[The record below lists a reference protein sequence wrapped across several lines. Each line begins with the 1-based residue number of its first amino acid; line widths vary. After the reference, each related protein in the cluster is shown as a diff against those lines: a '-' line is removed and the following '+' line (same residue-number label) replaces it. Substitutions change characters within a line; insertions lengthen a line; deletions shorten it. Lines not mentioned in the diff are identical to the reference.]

1 MDAAPSRRLSFEDA
15 GFLYY
20 ERPEAPLHVGSL
32 GIYEGKIS
40 FETLVN
46 HIGSRIHTIPRYRQR
61 VRFVPFNL
69 NHPVWEDDPK
79 FDLANHLRRFRPRG
93 PVDDRRLASI
103 VAEVFAPALDHDH
116 PLWDVTL
123 IEGLTGDRTAVLCRA
138 HHCMIDGVSGLE
150 LLVAV
155 LDMTPIP
162 RHVPPPRKAWK
173 PRPPQPAMQRMSD
186 AAWDWTAHQLRSWTE
201 VPMMALDPRYGYRRV
216 ASFAR
221 AFQKAGRFLVTP
233 PPSTPINRAVTPR
246 RAYAWT
252 EMPFGDL
259 RAIRAA
265 LGGTINDV
273 ALTVLAGGLRRYL
286 GRRSGGEPAPE
297 VRVLVPVNVRK
308 ETEQGALG
316 NRVSFM
322 MLGMPLAEKNPLQR
336 FQRVRKE
343 MAGLKSVRQA
353 EGIDIFIQ
361 LLGQIVPPLARR
373 GAGPLATRVFTA
385 SNLVCTNVP
394 GPMVPLYAAGHRLLQ
409 HYPIV
414 PVSYDLGVNVGVMSY
429 DHRLFW
435 GLLTN
440 GETLPD
446 PQRLARDIDAAFY
459 ELMAVAH
466 ATPSQAPEVGRR
478 PARPKPR
485 PAAEKVAARNGQLPL
500 EAAPPPHG
508 QVVLKPERHHAR
520 NGSSRLADHAHRQAA
535 PRATTAE
542 DR

>member
-1 MDAAPSRRLSFEDA
+1 MDATPARRLSFEDA

-79 FDLANHLRRFRPRG
+79 WDLANHMRRFRPRG
-93 PVDDRRLASI
+93 SVDDRRLASI
-103 VAEVFAPALDHDH
+103 VAELFAPRLDHDH
-116 PLWDVTL
+116 PPWDVTL

-155 LDMTPIP
+155 LDMSPIP
-162 RHVPPPRKAWK
+162 RHVAPPKKAWK
-173 PRPPQPAMQRMSD
+173 PRPPDPALRRMSD
-186 AAWDWTAHQLRSWTE
+186 AAWDWTAHQFRSWME
-201 VPMMALDPRYGYRRV
+201 VPMMIADPRSGYRR
-216 ASFAR
+216 ASSFAR
-221 AFQKAGRFLVTP
+221 AFQKAGRFLLTP
-233 PPSTPINRAVTPR
+233 PPSTPINRPVKPQ

-252 EMPFGDL
+252 EMPFADL
-259 RAIRAA
+259 RAIRAV

-273 ALTVLAGGLRRYL
+273 ALTVLTGGLRRYL
-286 GRRSGGEPAPE
+286 GARSGGTPAPQ

-343 MAGLKSVRQA
+343 MADLKSVRQA

-361 LLGQIVPPLARR
+361 LLGQIAPPLARR
-373 GAGPLATRVFTA
+373 GAGPLATRMFTQ
-385 SNLVCTNVP
+385 SNLVCTNVA

-429 DHRLFW
+429 DHKLFW

-440 GETLPD
+440 AETLPD
-446 PQRLARDIDAAFY
+446 PQRLARDIDAAFQ
-459 ELMAVAH
+459 ELMAAAH
-466 ATPSQAPEVGRR
+466 LTPSQVPELRR
-478 PARPKPR
+478 KPSRPKTR
-485 PAAEKVAARNGQLPL
+485 RAAEKAAAKDGQLPL
-500 EAAPPPHG
+500 EAAALQP
-508 QVVLKPERHHAR
+508 QQSVLRPERHHAR
-520 NGSSRLADHAHRQAA
+520 NGHSRHAVHADTVASAPAA
-535 PRATTAE
+535 S
-542 DR
+542 DNH